1 MGTDFF
7 RKCAPSFQKGLDRR
21 RIELGTPDL
30 FSRALVG
37 IPRAYAASVHR
48 GEHLAEGE
56 KLCVCLRGSLV
67 IALRGISTVAEFR
80 NPPADLVSG
89 LTDSFGEA
97 CGQVQIVH
105 EMAGIAEIALC

>member
-30 FSRALVG
+30 FSRTLVG
-37 IPRAYAASVHR
+37 IPRAYAASVYHS
-48 GEHLAEGE
+48 EYLAEGDR
-56 KLCVCLRGSLV
+56 LCVCLRGSQV
-67 IALRGISTVAEFR
+67 IALRGISIVAEIR

-89 LTDSFGEA
+89 LTASFGEA
-97 CGQVQIVH
+97 CGQVQTIH
-105 EMAGIAEIALC
+105 EMAGIAEIAVC